1 MKSEMLNILAIFA
14 HPDDLTFYS
23 AGTIAKWAEQGHNI
37 ISLCCTRG
45 EVGSLRSGITKEQC
59 AALREK
65 ELRAANE
72 LLGIKETIIL
82 DFPDG
87 GLLNG
92 SKLRERLVYFVR
104 KYKADRVV
112 TLDPWASYEVHP
124 DHVLVGRMAA
134 EAGTFAMF
142 PLLYP
147 EQIEED
153 IEPYHSTDIWF
164 MGILGHQP
172 NCFVDISSTIDK
184 KIQAA
189 LKFEGTLE
197 LIAQLFAPE
206 ISPYNVSPKDI
217 KKLSKN
223 AERLF
228 LAMATAIGRKVNLKA
243 AEAFYV
249 QKVLPGHFDN
259 FQQQMMEMLG
269 NPPEEP
275 KIY

>member
-1 MKSEMLNILAIFA
+1 MESKLLNILAIFA
-14 HPDDLTFYS
+14 HPDDLTYYS

-37 ISLCCTRG
+37 ITLCCTRG
-45 EVGSLRSGITKEQC
+45 EVGSLRSEITKEQV

-65 ELRAANE
+65 ELKAANE
-72 LLGIKETIIL
+72 ILGVKETIIL

-87 GLLNG
+87 GLMNG
-92 SKLRERLVYFVR
+92 LELRERLVYYVR
-104 KYKADRVV
+104 KFKADRVV

-124 DHVLVGRMAA
+124 DHLIVGRMAA

-142 PLLYP
+142 PLLYT
-147 EQIEED
+147 EQIKEG
-153 IEPYHSTDIWF
+153 IEPFHCSDIWF

-172 NCFVDISSTIDK
+172 NCFVDISSTFDK

-197 LIAQLFAPE
+197 LIAQFFSPD
-206 ISPYNVSPKDI
+206 ISPYDVSPEDI
-217 KKLSKN
+217 KKLSKY
-223 AERLF
+223 AIRLF
-228 LAMATAIGRKVNLKA
+228 RSIATTMGRKVGLKA
-243 AEAFYV
+243 AEAFYI

-259 FQQQMMEMLG
+259 IQEQMMEMLG
-269 NPPEEP
+269 NPSEQP

>member
-1 MKSEMLNILAIFA
+1 MESKLSNILAIFA
-14 HPDDLTFYS
+14 HPDDLTYYS

-37 ISLCCTRG
+37 INLCCTRG
-45 EVGSLRSGITKEQC
+45 EVGSLRSEITKEQV
-59 AALREK
+59 AELREK

-72 LLGIKETIIL
+72 ILGVKETIIL

-87 GLLNG
+87 GLMNG
-92 SKLRERLVYFVR
+92 SELRERLVYYVR
-104 KYKADRVV
+104 KFKADRVV

-124 DHVLVGRMAA
+124 DHVIVGRMAA

-147 EQIEED
+147 EQIKEG
-153 IEPYHSTDIWF
+153 IEPYHCSDIWF
-164 MGILGHQP
+164 MGMLGHQP
-172 NCFVDISSTIDK
+172 NCIVDIFSTLDK

-197 LIAQLFAPE
+197 LIAQLFSPD
-206 ISPYNVSPKDI
+206 ISPYDVSPKDM

-223 AERLF
+223 AGRLF
-228 LAMATAIGRKVNLKA
+228 RSMATAIGRKVDLKA
-243 AEAFYV
+243 AEAFYI

-259 FQQQMMEMLG
+259 FQQQMLEMLG
-269 NPPEEP
+269 NLPEPP